1 MSKGEYMERNSISE
15 HKKSNAIRATLVAGG
30 LGVAAL
36 LTGCS
41 QSSTDK
47 VDDAPKPEV
56 KPTVTSEYFSD
67 GTRRLRYTGS
77 EGRLFSTVFE
87 SCDGSD
93 LVEQTEY
100 SGHGNGGAG
109 NDLERSVGHPAC
121 ADGKL
126 TESDFAVPR

>member
-1 MSKGEYMERNSISE
+1 MERNSISE